1 MGQQIVA
8 LNKIV
13 KVILLRSDQRLEEG
27 KEIIQ
32 VEMWKESILGGEET
46 AKIQRQEHSQEASVI
61 GVERGKQS
69 RRSQVGVGK
78 GRGHRQTCSH
88 CKVLNCFSEKSRE
101 LT

>member
-1 MGQQIVA
+1 M
-8 LNKIV
+8 
-13 KVILLRSDQRLEEG
+13 
-27 KEIIQ
+27 
-32 VEMWKESILGGEET
+32 EMWKESILGGEET

-61 GVERGKQS
+61 GVERGKES